1 MRSYLASKSW
11 ETRVA
16 ASQAVEAIARNVK
29 KWDPSYQPSQVKDSI
44 GEGSTP
50 PPPPALQPD
59 TRAEYL
65 TFETFDITQ
74 VLWYHVSV

>member
-1 MRSYLASKSW
+1 M
-11 ETRVA
+11 A

-44 GEGSTP
+44 SEGSTP

-65 TFETFDITQ
+65 TFEAFDITQ
-74 VLWYHVSV
+74 VLW